1 MEARMADLFRLSD
14 EQWAVV
20 GRFMPTN
27 QPGARRVD
35 DRRVVSG
42 ILHMLRTG
50 GRWRDVPAEYGPA
63 TTIYNRFNRWSRRG
77 FWRAML
83 AALAEA
89 GWIVQTAAIDS
100 TYTKAHRCAHGG
112 KRGGAKNQAIGPSRG
127 GPTTKIHVLSDVLGR
142 PAVVHLTPGNASD
155 VRTAPVVLAAAPGRI
170 RRLLADKG
178 YDADRLR
185 AHLRASGVVPVIP
198 GTRSRKRP
206 IRHDNLRYKDRW
218 RAEAVFCR
226 LKDFR
231 RVATRYDKLARN
243 YASTVALAA
252 VVAFWC

>member
-1 MEARMADLFRLSD
+1 
-14 EQWAVV
+14 
-20 GRFMPTN
+20 MPTN

-50 GRWRDVPAEYGPA
+50 GRWRDGPAEYGPA
-63 TTIYNRFNRWSRRG
+63 TTVYNRFNRWSRRG

-89 GWIVQTAAIDS
+89 GWIPQTAAIDKHLHQGAS
-100 TYTKAHRCAHGG
+100 LRP
-112 KRGGAKNQAIGPSRG
+112 RRQRGAKAQAIGPSRG
-127 GPTTKIHVLSDVLGR
+127 GPTTKVHILSDTLGR

-155 VRTAPVVLAAAPGRI
+155 VRTAPAVLAATPGRI

-178 YDADRLR
+178 YDADWLR
-185 AHLRASGVVPVIP
+185 TDLRKAGIVPVIP

-206 IRHDNLRYKDRW
+206 ICHDKRRYKD
-218 RAEAVFCR
+218 
-226 LKDFR
+226 
-231 RVATRYDKLARN
+231 
-243 YASTVALAA
+243 
-252 VVAFWC
+252 